1 MDGDHVKTNKKEA
14 KRLDELVNKLRRKLE
29 FATNV
34 HTDPVDIGKKDL
46 ADALY
51 YLDML
56 REELNYRVDHYVSDI
71 HGKLW
76 D

>member
-1 MDGDHVKTNKKEA
+1 LEESVSVNKNEA
-14 KRLDELVNKLRRKLE
+14 KRLDELVTKLRKKLE
-29 FATNV
+29 FANDV
-34 HTDPVDIGKKDL
+34 HTNPIEIGNKDL

-56 REELNYRVDHYVSDI
+56 REELNYRVDHHISDVQ
-71 HGKLW
+71 GKIW